1 MSLLGLAGIHVTRAR
16 ADRSGAGRA
25 GSRPGRQIEAPRP
38 IANWPGSQA
47 RRAGGEVVC
56 LCANPACGRQWLRL
70 WRGREMPVF
79 QGGRC
84 CSKECT
90 LAHIRVA
97 VSREMEGWRA
107 AEGHRHRIPLG
118 LAMLEAGWITQA
130 DLRAALTAQRAAGT
144 GRLGQWL
151 IRQRRASEDE
161 VTRALG
167 MQWSCP
173 VLGVES
179 PDAEGLAAL
188 VPRLFIDACGALP
201 LRVAADRILYM
212 GFEEGPDPSLSL
224 AIERITGL
232 RVESGVVAESPFSA
246 AQRRMLEAPFP
257 AVELHEA
264 STEAAVTATLVKAL
278 ERARPAEA
286 RLARVHDCLW
296 MRMWLCLQRG
306 PVPEPGSVL
315 DRIVS
320 FARR

>member
-1 MSLLGLAGIHVTRAR
+1 
-16 ADRSGAGRA
+16 
-25 GSRPGRQIEAPRP
+25 
-38 IANWPGSQA
+38 
-47 RRAGGEVVC
+47 
-56 LCANPACGRQWLRL
+56 
-70 WRGREMPVF
+70 
-79 QGGRC
+79 
-84 CSKECT
+84 
-90 LAHIRVA
+90 
-97 VSREMEGWRA
+97 MEGWRA